1 MNVGD
6 RVRVIPSTFGMGVD
20 KPGETASH
28 TRSDYNHK
36 PKPLP
41 GTVTYIHPS
50 GRWYQVTFDNGV
62 KECFFVDVEPTPK
75 EREPVN
81 RSRLY
86 GSVINDY

>member
-6 RVRVIPSTFGMGVD
+6 RVMIKPQTFGNGAD
-20 KPGETASH
+20 RPDDHHHTAKAIKPPA
-28 TRSDYNHK
+28 
-36 PKPLP
+36 PPLP
-41 GTVTYIHPS
+41 GTVTFINARR
-50 GRWYQVTFDNGV
+50 RWYQVTFDIGIR
-62 KECFFVDVEPTPK
+62 ECFFVDVEPTPK